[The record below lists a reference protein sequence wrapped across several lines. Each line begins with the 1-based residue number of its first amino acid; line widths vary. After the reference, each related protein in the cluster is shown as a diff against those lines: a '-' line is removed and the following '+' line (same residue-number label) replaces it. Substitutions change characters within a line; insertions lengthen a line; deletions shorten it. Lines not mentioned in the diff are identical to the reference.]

1 MTLLY
6 IGMIIWWLGHFLKR
20 LAPGLRAGMDVKM
33 GAGPAKGVFGVL
45 LILSVVLMVIG
56 YRAAP
61 VDVVYNA
68 PDWGRHLNNLM
79 MLVAIALLGMGSAK
93 GPAGTWLRH
102 PMLWG
107 AVVWST
113 AHLLVNGDMASVVL
127 FGGIGVWAL
136 ISMMLINM
144 AEGRWEKPTPGPR
157 RADLRWLA
165 ISAVIF
171 AVVTGLHIWIGPSPF
186 GG

>member
-6 IGMIIWWLGHFLKR
+6 TGMAIWWLGHFVKR
-20 LAPGLRAGMDVKM
+20 LTPGLRAGMDAKLGV
-33 GAGPAKGVFGVL
+33 GPAKGVFGIL
-45 LILSVVLMVIG
+45 LIVSVVLMVNG

-61 VDVVYNA
+61 VDIIYD
-68 PDWGRHLNNLM
+68 PPSWGRHLNNLM
-79 MLVAIALLGMGSAK
+79 MLIAIALMGMGSAK

-107 AVVWST
+107 AVVWAS
-113 AHLLVNGDMASVVL
+113 AHLLVNGDMASIVL
-127 FGGIGVWAL
+127 FGGIGIWAL

-144 AEGRWEKPTPGPR
+144 AEGKWQKPVAGPR
-157 RADLRWLA
+157 SADIKWLV
-165 ISAVIF
+165 ISAVVF
-171 AVVTGLHIWIGPSPF
+171 VVIAGIHFWIGPSPF